1 MVCVL
6 FLLVYEEKE
15 LAYSKNGGYNLVGQS
30 VRLWLWKHG
39 FKSRYS
45 PDRDKKDLGLFFFRL
60 MVHVRT
66 QYCCLFAQVPFLLFP
81 RALSKS
87 FGAVSQKESQK
98 LSVPRLFFLPLLPLL
113 LINKEKKKEEAKKI
127 AERLNSKRNYVLS
140 S

>member
-1 MVCVL
+1 
-6 FLLVYEEKE
+6 
-15 LAYSKNGGYNLVGQS
+15 
-30 VRLWLWKHG
+30 
-39 FKSRYS
+39 
-45 PDRDKKDLGLFFFRL
+45 

-66 QYCCLFAQVPFLLFP
+66 QYSCLFAQVPFLLFP

>member
-1 MVCVL
+1 
-6 FLLVYEEKE
+6 
-15 LAYSKNGGYNLVGQS
+15 
-30 VRLWLWKHG
+30 
-39 FKSRYS
+39 
-45 PDRDKKDLGLFFFRL
+45 

-98 LSVPRLFFLPLLPLL
+98 LSVPRLFFLLLLPLLPLL

>member
-1 MVCVL
+1 
-6 FLLVYEEKE
+6 
-15 LAYSKNGGYNLVGQS
+15 
-30 VRLWLWKHG
+30 
-39 FKSRYS
+39 
-45 PDRDKKDLGLFFFRL
+45 